1 MNFQAYVLFS
11 IAKSVYLYIIEGF
24 EQDFIYNSISII
36 KPSNIYLIDGS

>member
-1 MNFQAYVLFS
+1 MNFQAYVRFL
-11 IAKSVYLYIIEGF
+11 IAKSAYLFTIEGF